1 MKFIQWTADV
11 DRQMCML
18 AEERETGIRARYP
31 SRKFKLEVY
40 LLGDSHRSLVMTF
53 EGNDGN

>member
-18 AEERETGIRARYP
+18 AEKTETGIRAQYP
-31 SRKFKLEVY
+31 SRKFKLEVD
-40 LLGDSHRSLVMTF
+40 LLGDSHRSLVMSF